1 MNNLRNNVQLIGHLG
16 TDPEVKNFENGK
28 MKASFSL
35 ATNDVYKKEGAYE
48 TDTQWHNVVAWN
60 NTAKIA
66 EKILK
71 KPVVVM
77 IVIGNKNLGLGHVY
91 RTLTLAHS
99 MRVRPIFLISEKE
112 KLGRSK
118 ISESFFPFKIY
129 RNHK

>member
-48 TDTQWHNVVAWN
+48 TDTQWHHVVAWN

-71 KPVVVM
+71 KGCEVA
-77 IVIGNKNLGLGHVY
+77 ISGKITYNNYEDKNGIRRYSTDIIANDLL
-91 RTLTLAHS
+91 
-99 MRVRPIFLISEKE
+99 LIKQAKE
-112 KLGRSK
+112 
-118 ISESFFPFKIY
+118 EE
-129 RNHK
+129 